1 MKRKGFTLIE
11 LLVVIAIIGILA
23 AILLPALARAREA
36 ARRASCQNNLK
47 QMGLSFKMYSN
58 EDKGEKFPPMQ
69 GGYQYWRGYEE
80 KRMNLD
86 VGPSLFTMYPEYLN
100 DPLILFCPSDADAS
114 NAEERITPEDGTS
127 RPVDPDEVCMGFTWP
142 SGNLGSRC
150 ASIVDVSY
158 NYIGW
163 VIDRYNNNYPVGD
176 LTALSVVFS
185 QLGEDAPQLYGTEG
199 PGQLVA
205 AVESLFLGDPAVAQ
219 AFLNDADPANAG
231 VMEKVCDGDLK
242 VTPGLGNGGSET
254 VYRLREGIERF
265 LITNINNAAQNA
277 QAQSTVVVMW
287 DQIATSVV
295 DFNHVPGGC
304 NVLFMDGHV
313 DFQRYIQGGDE
324 FANDLVANSIAVLSG
339 LF

>member
-1 MKRKGFTLIE
+1 MKRRGFTLIE

-47 QMGLSFKMYSN
+47 QMGLSFKMYSG
-58 EDKGEKFPPMQ
+58 EDKGEKFPPLQ
-69 GGYQYWRGYEE
+69 GGYYFWRGIEE
-80 KRMNLD
+80 KRMSLD
-86 VGPSLFTMYPEYLN
+86 VAPSLFTMYPEYLS
-100 DPLILFCPSDADAS
+100 DPLVLFCPSDADAS
-114 NAEERITPEDGTS
+114 NAEERITPEDGTT
-127 RPVDPDEVCMGFTWP
+127 RPVDPDEPCMGFIWP
-142 SGNLGSRC
+142 SSNMGSRC
-150 ASIVDVSY
+150 ASIADVSY

-163 VIDRYNNNYPVGD
+163 VLDRYTRNDPIGD
-176 LTALSVVFS
+176 LTALSLIFQNV
-185 QLGEDAPQLYGTEG
+185 GEGAPTLYGTEG
-199 PGQLVA
+199 PAQLVS
-205 AVESLFLGDPAVAQ
+205 AVQKLFSGPVVA
-219 AFLNDADPANAG
+219 AFLNDAAPTNAG
-231 VMEKVCDGDLK
+231 VLEKVVDADLD
-242 VTPGLGNGGSET
+242 VGGGLGNGGSNT

-287 DQIATSVV
+287 DQIAASVAE
-295 DFNHVPGGC
+295 FNHVPGGC

-313 DFQRYIQGGDE
+313 DFQRYIQGGND